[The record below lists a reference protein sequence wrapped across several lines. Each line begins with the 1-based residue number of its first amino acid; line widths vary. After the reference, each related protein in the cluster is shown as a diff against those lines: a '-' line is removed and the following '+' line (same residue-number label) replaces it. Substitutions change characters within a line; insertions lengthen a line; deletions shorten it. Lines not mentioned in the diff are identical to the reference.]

1 MTILWYGHAAVPGLP
16 IIGNLHQLK
25 EKKPHQTFAR
35 WSEEYGPIYSI
46 RTGASSVVVVN
57 SAEVAKEVNL
67 KLCFFAIYN
76 SVTDMFVIC
85 NYTVGFIHF
94 GGSVAQDIFSVVTVA
109 NPKFC
114 QFALLVISLP
124 AVHFLCFLKVEM
136 YQGLK
141 RPPFCFEK
149 MPYYCQI
156 PLNVKLILTYTVLAG
171 IQYTNL
177 LGLVS

>member
-1 MTILWYGHAAVPGLP
+1 V
-16 IIGNLHQLK
+16 
-25 EKKPHQTFAR
+25 F
-35 WSEEYGPIYSI
+35 
-46 RTGASSVVVVN
+46 
-57 SAEVAKEVNL
+57 
-67 KLCFFAIYN
+67 FFAIYN

-149 MPYYCQI
+149 MPYYCRI
-156 PLNVKLILTYTVLAG
+156 PLNVKFILTCTVLAG
-171 IQYTNL
+171 VQYTNL
-177 LGLVS
+177 LGLVSYLILLHLMVDTTMISCT